1 MRDLRPVGGALWT
14 LDTGLTTA
22 DLHEPAELAELFCRI
37 LLSSADIKYDFNY
50 KENENQGKN

>member
-37 LLSSADIKYDFNY
+37 LLPSADIKYDFNY
-50 KENENQGKN
+50 KENKNQ